1 MNLKFKN
8 KKITGIL
15 TILPKRVVT
24 FEEEMGNYNFPEKKS
39 LRLKKIMG
47 YNTHRVAA
55 EGQCSSDFC
64 IHGLEYLFDNGL
76 LRKDEIDALLFVS
89 QSPDYFMPPT
99 SNLIQGHFALK
110 HDMIC
115 MDINQGCAGF
125 ELGLLQAFML
135 LDQESVNKVVLMNA
149 DVLSP
154 KVSIHDRNSKP
165 LIGDAASITIVEK
178 SESDDNEVINVAV
191 KMDGTGAKA
200 LMIPAGGFRMPC
212 SPETAIEHEDE
223 AGNLRALDNLV
234 MQGDDVFNF
243 VQREVPPMIH
253 DILERA
259 GLSAGDIDWYMF
271 HQPNKFMLQ
280 KLADAIGV
288 PYEKMPSNIVE
299 NFGNASGVT
308 VPTCISYNLG
318 DKLEQKSYLMCL
330 AGFGVGLT
338 WASIIMRIGNVA
350 FNRIIEY

>member
-1 MNLKFKN
+1 MNLSFK
-8 KKITGIL
+8 KKRITGIL

-24 FEEEMGNYNFPEKKS
+24 FEEEMKNYNFPEKKS

-47 YNTHRVAA
+47 YNTHRIAA

-64 IHGLEYLFDNGL
+64 IYGLQHLFDHGML
-76 LRKDEIDALLFVS
+76 HKDDIDALLFVS

-99 SNLIQGHFALK
+99 SNLIQGHFNMK

-125 ELGLLQAFML
+125 EIGLMQAFML
-135 LDQESVNKVVLMNA
+135 LEQSSINKVVLLNA
-149 DVLSP
+149 DVLSS
-154 KVSIHDRNSKP
+154 KVSAHDRNSKP
-165 LIGDAASITIVEK
+165 LVGDAASITIVEK
-178 SESDDNEVINVAV
+178 TSEENEIFFSA

-212 SPETAIEHEDE
+212 SEETAIEHEDE
-223 AGNLRALDNLV
+223 AGNFRSLNNLV

-253 DILERA
+253 DLLKQAKLTVE
-259 GLSAGDIDWYMF
+259 DIDWFMF
-271 HQPNKFMLQ
+271 HQPNKFMLN

-288 PYEKMPSNIVE
+288 PYDKMPSNIVE

-318 DKLEQKSYLMCL
+318 EKLEHESYKMCL

-338 WASIIMRIGNVA
+338 WSSIIMEIGHLK
-350 FNRIIEY
+350 FNRIIEF

>member
-8 KKITGIL
+8 KRIAGIL
-15 TILPKRVVT
+15 TILPKRVVA

-47 YNTHRVAA
+47 YNTHRIAA

-64 IHGLEYLFDNGL
+64 IHGLQYLFDNGML
-76 LRKDEIDALLFVS
+76 NKDEIDALLFVS

-99 SNLIQGHFALK
+99 SNLIQGHFNLK

-125 ELGLLQAFML
+125 EIGLMQAFML
-135 LDQESVNKVVLMNA
+135 LEQESVNKVVLMNA

-165 LIGDAASITIVEK
+165 LIGDAAAITIVEK
-178 SESDDNEVINVAV
+178 TNDEEEIHVAV
-191 KMDGTGAKA
+191 KMDGTGAKS

-212 SPETAIEHEDE
+212 SEETAIEHEDE
-223 AGNLRALDNLV
+223 AGNFRSLNNLV

-243 VQREVPPMIH
+243 RQREVPPMIQEL
-253 DILERA
+253 LEQA
-259 GLSAGDIDWYMF
+259 GLTADEIDWYMF
-271 HQPNKFMLQ
+271 HQPNKFMLN

-288 PYEKMPSNIVE
+288 PYDKMPSNIVE

-318 DKLEQKSYLMCL
+318 EKLEQETYQMCL

-338 WASIIMRIGNVA
+338 WASIIMKVGNLA

>member
-1 MNLKFKN
+1 MDLKFKN

-15 TILPKRVVT
+15 TILPQRVVT

-39 LRLKKIMG
+39 LRLKKVMG
-47 YNTHRVAA
+47 YKTHRIAA

-64 IHGLEYLFDNGL
+64 IWGLHYLFENNML
-76 LRKDEIDALLFVS
+76 KKDEIDAILFVS
-89 QSPDYFMPPT
+89 QSPDYYMPPT
-99 SNLIQGHFALK
+99 SNLIQGHFDMK

-115 MDINQGCAGF
+115 LDINQGCAGF
-125 ELGLLQAFML
+125 EIGLIEAFML
-135 LDQESVNKVVLMNA
+135 LEQENINKVVLMNA

-165 LIGDAASITIVEK
+165 LIGDAAAITIVE
-178 SESDDNEVINVAV
+178 SCDDNNEILCSVN
-191 KMDGTGAKA
+191 MDGTGAKA
-200 LMIPAGGFRMPC
+200 LIIPAGGFRRPS
-212 SPETAIEHEDE
+212 SPATSIEYEDE
-223 AGNLRALDNLV
+223 AGNSRSLNNLV

-253 DILERA
+253 HLLERA
-259 GLSAGDIDWYMF
+259 NMKSGDVDWFMF
-271 HQPNKFMLQ
+271 HQPNKFMLN

-318 DKLEQKSYLMCL
+318 DKLEKESYKMCV

-338 WASIIMRIGNVA
+338 WSSIIMNVGNLN
-350 FNRIIEY
+350 FNKIIEF